1 MSIFTLLIQVVI
13 ALVVVTLYHL
23 WVSSKKPVLP
33 PAPKP
38 LPVAPVIAAPVV
50 APPKLQPAPAPAPMP
65 TPAAPLVE
73 SMTPEILAVIS
84 AAISVVLGRSHQIVA
99 VQSAGVRGPEGNA
112 WAMEGRVEQFLSH
125 RVR

>member
-23 WVSSKKPVLP
+23 WVSGKKPVLP
-33 PAPKP
+33 AASKP
-38 LPVAPVIAAPVV
+38 LPMAPVAAPPVMV
-50 APPKLQPAPAPAPMP
+50 PSKPQPAPALVSTP
-65 TPAAPLVE
+65 TPVVE
-73 SMTPEILAVIS
+73 PMTPEILAVIS
-84 AAISVVLGRSHQIVA
+84 AAISVVLGRTHQIIA